1 MSKLK
6 KCFVVVFLCICTC
19 FAFSACSSCKS
30 TEKEQNV
37 NYEVSLDARKLSMTL
52 GDEEVLIARYTQVE
66 GVEVS
71 FSSADENIVTVDN
84 YGRLTAVNIGTTTVT
99 ATYGTATAV
108 CEITVGL
115 GDMVPVL
122 QMMGVTNSTV
132 KTSLD
137 TFIDLNGL
145 VEFNGK
151 TYDDATFEYTL
162 SDTTFGEVINGL
174 FYPAKTGTVDIYV
187 VGTWRGITGESL
199 TANVKATIIAG
210 VDFRL
215 NDGVS
220 ALKLYTKD
228 SEPTPFVITATANGS
243 NIPYDLE
250 IVSGEE
256 YIDLDLTK
264 QTIESVGVK
273 GEALIK
279 ISTEVDGENYVL
291 EIPVMVVQT
300 IYAYDKVVKDFSAI
314 HGDTQTG
321 SSLVKMMGGTI
332 IEAYDES
339 GNALTVKN
347 NKVFGVKSSKTGKF
361 TGKITV
367 LTAEY
372 GYEMNIE
379 GYSGIFN
386 SADDLKVFNTNVKY
400 SGGVFSPI
408 DETKEMQVWDGYYI
422 LQNNIDASKYVHA
435 DSGNS
440 LTGRGIASV
449 YPYGLTG
456 TFDGQGYTIKGI
468 TFKRF
473 GLFGYVYGGTVKN
486 VGFTEVKY
494 VDDDYV
500 ATIAGWI
507 NNAEISN
514 VYIQLSEQTI
524 NKASAVVAQ
533 GVNCSQISNCIFDS
547 ENVPITGTLNLY
559 GSLASRNNDLFATG
573 DKTRYSN
580 VYVISEE
587 VLGYVQSN
595 KNVTE
600 EGETFKRY
608 TENWVLAS
616 NSTFTPTIPDGHTE
630 KDWVILTAKLEGV
643 KQYATKTEMQAD
655 TSNNYSGFSS
665 SYWNVSAKIPEWKSA
680 NGYYEVPDHSIGDF
694 EIDWIN

>member
-6 KCFVVVFLCICTC
+6 KCFVVVFLCVCTC

-30 TEKEQNV
+30 TEDDPNI
-37 NYEVSLDARKLSMTL
+37 NYEVSLDAQKLSMTL

-84 YGRLTAVNIGTTTVT
+84 YGRLTAVNVGTTTVM

-115 GDMVPVL
+115 GDMIPIL
-122 QMMGVTNSTV
+122 KMTGVTNSTV

-162 SDTTFGEVINGL
+162 SDTTFGGVTDGL

-199 TANVKATIIAG
+199 TATVSATIIAG

-220 ALKLYTKD
+220 SLKLYTKD
-228 SEPTPFVITATANGS
+228 SEPTPFVITATANGA

-250 IVSGEE
+250 IVSGEQ

-291 EIPVMVVQT
+291 EIPVTVVQT

-321 SSLVKMMGGTI
+321 SSLVKIMGGTV

-422 LQNNIDASKYVHA
+422 LQNNIDASEYVHA

-456 TFDGQGYTIKGI
+456 TFDGQGYTVKGI

-494 VDDDYV
+494 VNDDYV

-587 VLGYVQSN
+587 VLGYVKSN

-600 EGETFKRY
+600 DGATFKCY

-616 NSTFTPTIPDGHTE
+616 NSTFTPTIPDGYTE
-630 KDWVILTAKLEGV
+630 KDWVILTVKLEGV
-643 KQYATKTEMQAD
+643 KQYTTKTQMQAD
-655 TSNNYSGFSS
+655 NSNNYSGFSS
-665 SYWNVSAKIPEWKSA
+665 SYWNVSGKTPEWKSA

-694 EIDWIN
+694 ETDWIN